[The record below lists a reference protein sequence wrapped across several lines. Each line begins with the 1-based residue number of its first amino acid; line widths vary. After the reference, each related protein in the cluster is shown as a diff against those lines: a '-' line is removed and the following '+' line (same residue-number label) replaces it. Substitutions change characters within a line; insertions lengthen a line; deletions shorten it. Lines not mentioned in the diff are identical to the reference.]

1 MAIGIFAL
9 LWFLRK
15 RIKTAGI
22 ITALYLILNGIERFL
37 IESIRV
43 NNKFDLFGINATQAQ
58 VIAVCFVIAGIGMY
72 WYLTQK
78 KKKSPIG

>member
-1 MAIGIFAL
+1 MAVGIFAF
-9 LWFLRK
+9 LWLLRK

-43 NNKFDLFGINATQAQ
+43 NNKFDLFGIDATQAQ
-58 VIAVCFVIAGIGMY
+58 VIAVCFVVAGVGMY
-72 WYLTQK
+72 WFLMQK
-78 KKKSPIG
+78 KKKTALG